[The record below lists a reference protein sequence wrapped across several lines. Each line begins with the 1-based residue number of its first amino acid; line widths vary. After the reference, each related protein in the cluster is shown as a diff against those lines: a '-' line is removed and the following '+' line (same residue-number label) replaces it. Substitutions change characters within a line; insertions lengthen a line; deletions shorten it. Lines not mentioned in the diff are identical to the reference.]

1 MKHLITAMI
10 MAGLI
15 FVQIPS
21 AIAGM
26 PLGSAQ
32 LKSLTPGHYKVTLL
46 GVSNMTDLLRGNGT
60 IFGVAKGEIDEG
72 HWRLS
77 GNKICIAWNKWLGS
91 GTRCSSLILERL
103 VIIKAADLRLHRFER
118 QIFDIVRYWH
128 SCGFRYVAI
137 ARYDMS
143 CSE

>member
-1 MKHLITAMI
+1 MKHLIIAMI

-77 GNKICIAWNKWLGS
+77 GNKICIA
-91 GTRCSSLILERL
+91 
-103 VIIKAADLRLHRFER
+103 
-118 QIFDIVRYWH
+118 
-128 SCGFRYVAI
+128 
-137 ARYDMS
+137 
-143 CSE
+143 